1 MKIKELR
8 EYTKLSQKAFGKK
21 FKIPYRSIQNWEGG
35 QSEPPPYIPEMIQ
48 RLIILEEDLEAMKA
62 GQLTFATAPEQ
73 DPQQQQPKKEENST
87 NMVQEPQ
94 QLTTDQEI
102 IQDVWKYLNEDA
114 DLECADCKYNKGN
127 CDNEECIIQ
136 TYKHYDRLCEL
147 LKKASE

>member
-35 QSEPPPYIPEMIQ
+35 QSEPPPYIPDMIQ
-48 RLIILEEDLEAMKA
+48 RLIILEEDNEALKA
-62 GQLTFATAPEQ
+62 GQLTLATAPEQ
-73 DPQQQQPKKEENST
+73 EPQQQPKKEENST

-102 IQDVWKYLNEDA
+102 IQDVWEYLNDA
-114 DLECADCKYNKGN
+114 ELECADCKYRKGT
-127 CDNEECIIQ
+127 CVDEECIIQ
-136 TYKHYDRLCEL
+136 NYKYYDRLCEL

>member
-48 RLIILEEDLEAMKA
+48 RLIILEEDLEALKA
-62 GQLTFATAPEQ
+62 GQMTIETDPKQ
-73 DPQQQQPKKEENST
+73 DPQQQQPKKEESNT
-87 NMVQEPQ
+87 NMVQESQ

-102 IQDVWKYLNEDA
+102 IQDVWEYLDDA
-114 DLECADCKYNKGN
+114 DLSCEDCKYHKGD
-127 CDNEECIIQ
+127 CKDYECIIQ
-136 TYKHYDRLCEL
+136 NYKYYDRLCEL
-147 LKKASE
+147 MKKASE

>member
-21 FKIPYRSIQNWEGG
+21 FRIPYRSIQNWEGG

-48 RLIILEEDLEAMKA
+48 RLIILEEDLEALKA
-62 GQLTFATAPEQ
+62 GQLTLPTAPEQ
-73 DPQQQQPKKEENST
+73 DQKQQQPKKEESST
-87 NMVQEPQ
+87 DLVQESQ

-102 IQDVWKYLNEDA
+102 IQDVWEYLNDA
-114 DLECADCKYNKGN
+114 DLSCADCKYNKGD
-127 CDNEECIIQ
+127 CKDEDCIIQ
-136 TYKHYDRLCEL
+136 NYKYYDRLCEL

>member
-62 GQLTFATAPEQ
+62 GQLTIEIAPAQ
-73 DPQQQQPKKEENST
+73 DPQQQQPKKEESNT
-87 NMVQEPQ
+87 NMVQESQ

-102 IQDVWKYLNEDA
+102 IQDVWEYLNDA
-114 DLECADCKYNKGN
+114 DLKCADCKFCEGN
-127 CDNEECIIQ
+127 CGDEECIIQ
-136 TYKHYDRLCEL
+136 NYKYYDRLCEL

>member
-48 RLIILEEDLEAMKA
+48 RLIILEEDLEALKA
-62 GQLTFATAPEQ
+62 GQLTLEAAPAQ

-87 NMVQEPQ
+87 NMVQEAQ
-94 QLTTDQEI
+94 QLTIEQEI
-102 IQDVWKYLNEDA
+102 IQDVWEYLDDA
-114 DLECADCKYNKGN
+114 SLSCQDCKFEGR
-127 CDNEECIIQ
+127 CEINEECIIQ
-136 TYKHYDRLCEL
+136 NYKYYDRLCEL